1 MSGWFTKKDAPSSQL
16 STPLLPHGTDDDEQP
31 TSSQQQ
37 QRETMAAAAYA
48 VAHAPP
54 IITRA
59 RSSRLT
65 GRRSSVCRQKLHRI
79 QDRTSHMS
87 RQLSNVSAAD
97 YSDEVTYQIHNR
109 STTTRTYSDIYKR
122 TISTESEITDYG
134 EEEDPATTTYNLY
147 GQPTNT
153 QTAADIIED
162 EDDIPKQ
169 TMSSGTMVKVAVV
182 LLVTACGIGSYL
194 AAFVSSIVV
203 SASTTESIVVGVAGG
218 ISIFMTTPLVW
229 VGEWRLSHMPT
240 LRYRVNRMR
249 DLAMRFRRELEILI
263 LEEAELREEVEE

>member
-1 MSGWFTKKDAPSSQL
+1 MSGWFSKKDAPSSQL
-16 STPLLPHGTDDDEQP
+16 STPLLPHGTDDGP

-59 RSSRLT
+59 RSTRLT
-65 GRRSSVCRQKLHRI
+65 GRRSSVCRQKLLRI
-79 QDRTSHMS
+79 QDRTSHIS
-87 RQLSNVSAAD
+87 RQLSNMSAAD
-97 YSDEVTYQIHNR
+97 YSDDITYQMHNR
-109 STTTRTYSDIYKR
+109 STRRTYSDMYKR
-122 TISTESEITDYG
+122 TVSTESEITDYG
-134 EEEDPATTTYNLY
+134 EEDPATTTYNLF
-147 GQPTNT
+147 GQPTTTNT

-169 TMSSGTMVKVAVV
+169 TMSSGTMVKVAAV

-203 SASTTESIVVGVAGG
+203 TASTTESIVVGIAGG
-218 ISIFMTTPLVW
+218 VTIFMTTPLVW
-229 VGEWRLSHMPT
+229 VSEWRLSHMPT

-249 DLAMRFRRELEILI
+249 DLAERFRRELEILVM
-263 LEEAELREEVEE
+263 EEEELREEVEE

>member
-1 MSGWFTKKDAPSSQL
+1 MEWFSKKDKSSQL
-16 STPLLPHGTDDDEQP
+16 STPLLPHGTDEDVQP
-31 TSSQQQ
+31 TSSQEQQ
-37 QRETMAAAAYA
+37 QRETTAAAAYA

-87 RQLSNVSAAD
+87 RQLSNVSASD
-97 YSDEVTYQIHNR
+97 YSDDITYQIHNR
-109 STTTRTYSDIYKR
+109 STRRTYSDMYKR

-134 EEEDPATTTYNLY
+134 EEHPATTYNLY
-147 GQPTNT
+147 GQPTDT
-153 QTAADIIED
+153 QTAAGIIDDE

-182 LLVTACGIGSYL
+182 LLTTACGIGSYL
-194 AAFVSSIVV
+194 AAFVSSIVAT
-203 SASTTESIVVGVAGG
+203 ASTTESIVVGIAGG
-218 ISIFMTTPLVW
+218 VTIFMTTPLVW
-229 VGEWRLSHMPT
+229 IGEWRLSQMPT

-249 DLAMRFRRELEILI
+249 DLAKRFRRELEILI
-263 LEEAELREEVEE
+263 MEEEELREEVEE